1 MCEQALEIGLNAVCQ
16 KLWSVYAI
24 KRPRFIDEIN
34 ESYEFNLAKQVLIHF
49 IYFEFFT
56 HAKNTEWYFLREFL
70 AMRSKGKKRGRRHF
84 NDKNPIKSI

>member
-24 KRPRFIDEIN
+24 KRPRFVDEIN

-56 HAKNTEWYFLREFL
+56 HAKNTE
-70 AMRSKGKKRGRRHF
+70 
-84 NDKNPIKSI
+84 